1 MNREEPMKDVDVRV
15 QGGNDSKPERA
26 ARPDDKT
33 VSICMAQK
41 VIRTAACMD

>member
-1 MNREEPMKDVDVRV
+1 MNREEPLKDVCVGV
-15 QGGNDSKPERA
+15 GANDSKPEHA
-26 ARPDDKT
+26 ARPDDRT